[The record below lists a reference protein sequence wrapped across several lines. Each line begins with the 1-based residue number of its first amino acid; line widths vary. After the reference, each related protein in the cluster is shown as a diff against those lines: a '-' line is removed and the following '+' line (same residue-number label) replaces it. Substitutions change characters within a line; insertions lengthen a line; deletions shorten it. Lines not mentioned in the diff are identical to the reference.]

1 MPFIGKCHHQNG
13 QKSPFLPESIILPI
27 CTRMGF
33 RREKFV
39 NWGLRSVF
47 VYVRDGG
54 FALPSCPK
62 SRENE
67 TANIGLG
74 AQLLFL
80 PGGLKIEK
88 TNASFPSFPGKEALL
103 LKERSDK

>member
-1 MPFIGKCHHQNG
+1 MSSPEWPEKPLSAGIHNPAYLHQNG
-13 QKSPFLPESIILPI
+13 IPA
-27 CTRMGF
+27 
-33 RREKFV
+33 EKV
-39 NWGLRSVF
+39 CQLGLRSVF

-67 TANIGLG
+67 TANIGPG

-88 TNASFPSFPGKEALL
+88 NKRFFSGKEALL
-103 LKERSDK
+103 LKERSDT